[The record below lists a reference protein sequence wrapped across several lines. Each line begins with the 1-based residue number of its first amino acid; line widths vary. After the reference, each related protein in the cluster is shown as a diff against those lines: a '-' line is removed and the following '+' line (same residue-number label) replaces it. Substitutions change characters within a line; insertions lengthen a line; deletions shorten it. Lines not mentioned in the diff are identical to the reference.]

1 VYSHQVPFTTSWLG
15 NKTLIGSQL
24 WQAAGV
30 RGTVPEGV
38 WRSHLITSTMTLI
51 QYTSWRELLHQLIH
65 SKLLLGVSVDT
76 ILHSWL
82 DAISKPTVA
91 DIHDRI
97 IMPLKWLQRDTEL
110 TAHPML
116 ALAVLMYH
124 IDEVYSEGSSPQLA
138 REKLWDT
145 LKCKK
150 RSGNASVL
158 ALFCETEDCYLCKE
172 GLADTELLRDEKHQS
187 ALFDSMKLRLMSD
200 DDDFGPRLVAKLCE
214 VYEPGRE
221 RRYRSSGG
229 DSNDDCLKNVVS
241 WHVAALFR
249 RLKEEAGEETARKS
263 ERGRSLRQNEP
274 PRYRDGR
281 PHDESRGRGYRD
293 TYQPRSTTPTQGTL
307 PDRASRH
314 DRYTKDYSRD
324 PSRMAPIVAA
334 APYVGP
340 ERTRDRS
347 PSPAPSNSRWSPSGN
362 PMRGRNGGF
371 EAPPPK
377 DYQPRVAT
385 PRGREFPPPDGHTWD
400 PRGAKPVGEIDFD
413 LCDDLL
419 SQGRVKEISTLR
431 PSTPYTAK
439 DNPPTPVQGRV
450 HFDKVSRLWA
460 ADACAYCANTPR
472 RPKDVNPEFDWKYG
486 SSEGADHNPRS
497 CKAARLKAAIICPEC
512 LVVRQWQPSQRVAS

>member
-1 VYSHQVPFTTSWLG
+1 
-15 NKTLIGSQL
+15 
-24 WQAAGV
+24 
-30 RGTVPEGV
+30 
-38 WRSHLITSTMTLI
+38 
-51 QYTSWRELLHQLIH
+51 
-65 SKLLLGVSVDT
+65 
-76 ILHSWL
+76 
-82 DAISKPTVA
+82 
-91 DIHDRI
+91 
-97 IMPLKWLQRDTEL
+97 
-110 TAHPML
+110 
-116 ALAVLMYH
+116 
-124 IDEVYSEGSSPQLA
+124 
-138 REKLWDT
+138 
-145 LKCKK
+145 
-150 RSGNASVL
+150 
-158 ALFCETEDCYLCKE
+158 
-172 GLADTELLRDEKHQS
+172 
-187 ALFDSMKLRLMSD
+187 MKLRLMSD

-281 PHDESRGRGYRD
+281 PHDESRGHGYRD
-293 TYQPRSTTPTQGTL
+293 TYQPRSTTPTQKTL

-371 EAPPPK
+371 EAAPPK

-385 PRGREFPPPDGHTWD
+385 PAAVSSRRQMATRGTH
-400 PRGAKPVGEIDFD
+400 VG
-413 LCDDLL
+413 
-419 SQGRVKEISTLR
+419 R
-431 PSTPYTAK
+431 
-439 DNPPTPVQGRV
+439 N
-450 HFDKVSRLWA
+450 RL
-460 ADACAYCANTPR
+460 
-472 RPKDVNPEFDWKYG
+472 
-486 SSEGADHNPRS
+486 
-497 CKAARLKAAIICPEC
+497 AR
-512 LVVRQWQPSQRVAS
+512 